1 MKGTTISTLKTQTLG
16 HDMKRLALVIRFKHE
31 KQRRGDARHKDVS
44 GVQNNIS
51 RPALTMHCVS
61 YRIHETKMETNK

>member
-44 GVQNNIS
+44 GVQGQPSQCIVFHIESTRQRWKQIN
-51 RPALTMHCVS
+51 R
-61 YRIHETKMETNK
+61 